1 MSMKKLCFCLL
12 AALLLCACGEE
23 PAVSQEVTQDVSQ
36 AVSETVSQAVSEVS
50 QAASEET
57 EVSCTHRYGD
67 EPVEIVGNLYVY
79 ECADCGERKVVPQ
92 GTLIGN

>member
-36 AVSETVSQAVSEVS
+36 A
-50 QAASEET
+50 ASEET

-79 ECADCGERKVVPQ
+79 ECAVCGERKVVPQ

>member
-36 AVSETVSQAVSEVS
+36 AVSETVS

>member
-12 AALLLCACGEE
+12 AALLLSACGEE

-36 AVSETVSQAVSEVS
+36 AVSETVS

>member
-23 PAVSQEVTQDVSQ
+23 PAVSQDVTQDVTQ
-36 AVSETVSQAVSEVS
+36 DVSQAVSEVS

-92 GTLIGN
+92 GTPIGN

>member
-1 MSMKKLCFCLL
+1 MSMKKICLLLL

-23 PAVSQEVTQDVSQ
+23 PAVSQDVSQ
-36 AVSETVSQAVSEVS
+36 TVLEESTAV
-50 QAASEET
+50 SEET

-92 GTLIGN
+92 GTPIGGN

>member
-23 PAVSQEVTQDVSQ
+23 PAVSQDVTQDVTQ
-36 AVSETVSQAVSEVS
+36 DVSQAVSEVS

>member
-1 MSMKKLCFCLL
+1 MKRTILLLL
-12 AALLLCACGEE
+12 AALFLCACGAE
-23 PAVSQEVTQDVSQ
+23 PTVSQEVTQDVSQ
-36 AVSETVSQAVSEVS
+36 AVSEAS

-92 GTLIGN
+92 GTLIGGN

>member
-23 PAVSQEVTQDVSQ
+23 PAVSQDVTQDVTQ
-36 AVSETVSQAVSEVS
+36 DVSQAVSEVS

-92 GTLIGN
+92 GTPIGGN

>member
-1 MSMKKLCFCLL
+1 MSMKKLCFCLF

-23 PAVSQEVTQDVSQ
+23 PAVSQEVPQD
-36 AVSETVSQAVSEVS
+36 VSQAVSEVS

>member
-1 MSMKKLCFCLL
+1 MKKLCFFLL

-23 PAVSQEVTQDVSQ
+23 PAVSQD
-36 AVSETVSQAVSEVS
+36 VSQAVSEVS

-92 GTLIGN
+92 GTLIGGN

>member
-12 AALLLCACGEE
+12 AALVLCACGEE
-23 PAVSQEVTQDVSQ
+23 PAVSQEVTQD
-36 AVSETVSQAVSEVS
+36 VSQAVSEVS

>member
-1 MSMKKLCFCLL
+1 MKKLCFCLL
-12 AALLLCACGEE
+12 AALVLCACGEE
-23 PAVSQEVTQDVSQ
+23 PAVSQEVTQD
-36 AVSETVSQAVSEVS
+36 VSQAVSEVS

>member
-23 PAVSQEVTQDVSQ
+23 PAVSQEVTRDVSHDVSQ
-36 AVSETVSQAVSEVS
+36 EVSEVS